1 MKKHEDEALMS
12 IQMIDEAI
20 ALYEAKGEEALEE
33 IAGMLSKDE
42 FEVFMDEV
50 DEVEELFDDDED
62 DEDDEDFEDEAER
75 VDEMAYAKP
84 KIEMEDIYC
93 IPIATLKLFMLDF
106 EKGENLGRLKKTDEF
121 KFIIEL
127 KSAYPG
133 SSFIEESDIAHDI
146 WEQYDVLVELFDKVH
161 QRLMDF
167 CRLYGKKNFMP
178 YSFVLK
184 KQSLSTNDI
193 DILIRVDT
201 DEYNENRTANINVP
215 YKKNIEKRVDNF
227 LMKHKL
233 NTIIHC

>member
-12 IQMIDEAI
+12 LQRIDEAI
-20 ALYEAKGEEALEE
+20 ALYEAEGEEALEE
-33 IAGMLSKDE
+33 IEKSLTKDE

-50 DEVEELFDDDED
+50 EELLED
-62 DEDDEDFEDEAER
+62 DEDDEGFEDEDDLER

-84 KIEMEDIYC
+84 KIEMEDVYC
-93 IPIATLKLFMLDF
+93 IPITTLKLFMLDF
-106 EKGENLGRLKKTDEF
+106 EKGENLGRLKKADEF

-133 SSFIEESDIAHDI
+133 SGFIEESDIAHDK

-167 CRLYGKKNFMP
+167 CRLSGNKNFMP

-184 KQSLSTNDI
+184 KQSLSTDDT
-193 DILIRVDT
+193 DILIRADT
-201 DEYNENRTANINVP
+201 NEYNENRTADINIP
-215 YKKNIEKRVDNF
+215 YKKNIEKRVDNL